1 MKSQFEFT
9 AQLMQATK
17 AFLQRHPAVVY
28 FSIVLLI
35 SWGAGLIVEG
45 SKLIRHEPIQ
55 PTDALLLFPIIVF
68 SVALTG
74 IALISSFDGKSGL
87 RDLLTRMGRW
97 RVNIGWYAIA
107 LLTAPA
113 LILTVLFLFRT

>member
-1 MKSQFEFT
+1 MKSLFELT

-87 RDLLTRMGRW
+87 QDLLTRMGRW
-97 RVNIGWYAIA
+97 RVNIG
-107 LLTAPA
+107 
-113 LILTVLFLFRT
+113 